1 MKTGQ
6 NTIQILIN
14 VFIIFFSAILLVNI
28 SEIESPSRETWTSRK
43 ASQPL
48 HMYNL
53 NIINQRLG
61 KNQPINLI
69 FTYI

>member
-1 MKTGQ
+1 MGFVPRNKEEE
-6 NTIQILIN
+6 TI
-14 VFIIFFSAILLVNI
+14 LVNI

-48 HMYNL
+48 RVFNV

-61 KNQPINLI
+61 KNQLKVS
-69 FTYI
+69 